1 VRWPSAPLVNVP
13 RVLPHP
19 SGLAPRILN
28 FDVWAWH
35 VIEAL
40 KRESVRSPSERLD
53 SLIAELESLAP
64 DRPRA
69 QGPDYLGFSVPL
81 RLRAA

>member
-1 VRWPSAPLVNVP
+1 
-13 RVLPHP
+13 
-19 SGLAPRILN
+19 
-28 FDVWAWH
+28 VWAWH

-81 RLRAA
+81 RPSRR

>member
-1 VRWPSAPLVNVP
+1 LLVESDP
-13 RVLPHP
+13 AIGGEDQKLEY
-19 SGLAPRILN
+19 

-69 QGPDYLGFSVPL
+69 QGPDYLGFSVPPCA
-81 RLRAA
+81 LRAA